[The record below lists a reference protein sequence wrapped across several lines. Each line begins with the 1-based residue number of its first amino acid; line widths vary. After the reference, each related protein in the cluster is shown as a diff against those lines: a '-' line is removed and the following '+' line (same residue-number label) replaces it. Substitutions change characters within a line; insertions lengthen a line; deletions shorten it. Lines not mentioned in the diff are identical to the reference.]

1 MSLFHES
8 VYFKVIK
15 ITQQFLNNDFV
26 CVAFTR
32 FSHFRGAIFITV
44 SWRKGFDGAE
54 TVYSLTRTLVTSV
67 ASVPRE
73 KLER

>member
-15 ITQQFLNNDFV
+15 ITQEFLNKDFV

-32 FSHFRGAIFITV
+32 FSHFRGAIFINV
-44 SWRKGFDGAE
+44 S
-54 TVYSLTRTLVTSV
+54 
-67 ASVPRE
+67 
-73 KLER
+73 